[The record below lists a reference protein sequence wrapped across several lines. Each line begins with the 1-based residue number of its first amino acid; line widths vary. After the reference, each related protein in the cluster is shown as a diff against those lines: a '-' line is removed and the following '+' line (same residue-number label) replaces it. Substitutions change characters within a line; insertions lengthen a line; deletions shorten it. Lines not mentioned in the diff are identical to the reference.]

1 MEILKRRFK
10 SSAAKMLH
18 LLLIQEYTCQTGM
31 FSYCAG
37 LNNRYPVFFMANT
50 ADCTTCKITTTDKS
64 AFNLLAIFPILPR
77 NCWVFIQ
84 DEICMIHKAIPECST
99 CYANIIIFCK
109 ITRHWNFHSNGF
121 AENDFLFLFVCPLQF
136 PSWLLTIALQTH
148 LKTNS
153 HTQIV
158 PC

>member
-1 MEILKRRFK
+1 MYWLLGCRHATPLAHSGI
-10 SSAAKMLH
+10 H
-18 LLLIQEYTCQTGM
+18 LTDVRPAYPIKHSM

-37 LNNRYPVFFMANT
+37 LNNRYPVFF
-50 ADCTTCKITTTDKS
+50 KS
-64 AFNLLAIFPILPR
+64 AFNLLAILHILPR

-84 DEICMIHKAIPECST
+84 DEICMIHKAIPKCST

-109 ITRHWNFHSNGF
+109 ITRHWNFHSNSF

-136 PSWLLTIALQTH
+136 PSWLLTITLQTH

-158 PC
+158 LC

>member
-18 LLLIQEYTCQTGM
+18 LLLIQEYTCT
-31 FSYCAG
+31 
-37 LNNRYPVFFMANT
+37 
-50 ADCTTCKITTTDKS
+50 DCTTCKITTTDKS

-158 PC
+158 LCWSELLLVFE